1 MTENNKN
8 STPASNISNDHIT
21 KAVELAN
28 QHSENAIVSMQ
39 QLGKAYGDHIVLER
53 INADV
58 NKGEFITIVG
68 PSGCGKTTLLKLLL
82 GTELITQGN
91 LLLDG
96 EPIASEPNPD
106 RGVVFQKYSV
116 FPHLTARENVAL
128 SAEFTQSKLIGRTFG
143 AKRKRALADAQE
155 WLAMVGLQESIHK
168 YPHELSGGMQQ
179 RLAIAQTLTKHP
191 RVLLLDEPFG
201 ALDPG
206 IRNDMQKLTLEL
218 WQEHQLTVFMITH
231 DIQEAF
237 DMGSRVWVVDKIR
250 NDPHDPQR
258 YGSTIT
264 FDIPLEH
271 KQDESLITKLEQTI
285 HA

>member
-1 MTENNKN
+1 MATNAENTEATSMNKN
-8 STPASNISNDHIT
+8 ASQSS
-21 KAVELAN
+21 
-28 QHSENAIVSMQ
+28 QQAIVTMQ
-39 QLGKAYGDHIVLER
+39 QLGKSYGDHVVLER
-53 INADV
+53 INTQV

-82 GTELITQGN
+82 GTELITQGH

-128 SAEFTQSKLIGRTFG
+128 SAEFTQSKFFGRTFG
-143 AKRKRALADAQE
+143 VKRKRALADADQ
-155 WLAMVGLQESIHK
+155 WLEMVGLQESINK

-206 IRNDMQKLTLEL
+206 IRNDMQELTHEL
-218 WQEHQLTVFMITH
+218 WQKHQLTVFMITH

-237 DMGSRVWVVDKIR
+237 DMGTRVWVVDKIR
-250 NDPHDPQR
+250 HDPHAPQR

-264 FDIPLEH
+264 FDIPLQH
-271 KQDESLITKLEQTI
+271 KQDETLIAEVKQSI
-285 HA
+285 NA